1 MSLTTRYGL
10 VAGTTALAIAGTA
23 FGGAESD
30 NDALAQIAELKQEL
44 AELKQQD
51 GQDWL
56 TEQRASE
63 IRGIVQD
70 VLADADTRTSLQN
83 SGAMAGYNN
92 GFFLA
97 SPDGNFK
104 LNVQGFMQV
113 RWTLNSANG
122 PAAAFTLPNGRTI
135 PQRNVNTKWGFE
147 NADTYLD
154 FSGNVVDPSWKF
166 KVRGNFANDEAGNS
180 GNMGL
185 SFAYIEKDLGD
196 GLSVRVGQFRAPWLR
211 EELVDDPYQLG
222 VDRSVFNS
230 SFTQGFS
237 QGIQVGYEADAF
249 RVDAWYGDGFGPS
262 FDAGTFQLP
271 VIGNV
276 NIAGAGYNTANTA
289 WTQNTTKWSFAARGE
304 YKISGDWSTFDDF
317 TSFRGEEGGMMVGV
331 AVRGQVGSGTTNDFS
346 FTDDA
351 EIFGVTA
358 DFTWDFGGANL
369 YAAFVYQDID
379 WGNQNAGGTP
389 VGLGSSTQYGFM
401 VQGGYFVT
409 EEIEIYGRYDYI
421 NYGLDQ
427 DVTVAGVGY
436 KLSDILGNTKYNG
449 LTIGANYFFA
459 PNVKATVEWGYN
471 FDSLSSLTPNLTNSG
486 FRPDVTKPGG
496 QRADGQWALRAQ
508 LQLLF

>member
-23 FGGAESD
+23 FGGVESD

-113 RWTLNSANG
+113 RWTLNEAG
-122 PAAAFTLPNGRTI
+122 DQET
-135 PQRNVNTKWGFE
+135 QWGFE
-147 NADTYLD
+147 NANTYLD
-154 FSGNVVDPSWKF
+154 FSGNVVDPSWTY
-166 KVRGNFANDEAGNS
+166 KVRGNFANGNN
-180 GNMGL
+180 GDMGL
-185 SFAYIEKDLGD
+185 TFAYIEKDLGD

-222 VDRSVFNS
+222 VDRSLMNA

-237 QGIQVGYEADAF
+237 QGIQVGYESDAF
-249 RVDAWYGDGFGPS
+249 RVDGWYGDGFGPG
-262 FDAGTFQLP
+262 FTGEIDVPG
-271 VIGNV
+271 IGIVDLTSN
-276 NIAGAGYNTANTA
+276 GYNTANTP
-289 WTQNTTKWSFAARGE
+289 WTATTTKWAFAARGE

-331 AVRGQVGSGTTNDFS
+331 AVRGQNGAGRTDTFS
-346 FTDDA
+346 LTDDA

-369 YAAFVYQDID
+369 YAAFVYQSID
-379 WGNQNAGGTP
+379 WGTQP
-389 VGLGSSTQYGFM
+389 FLGLNVDFGKSDQYGFM
-401 VQGGYFVT
+401 LQGGYFVT
-409 EEIEIYGRYDYI
+409 EEIELYGRYDYV

-427 DVTVAGVGY
+427 TITAAG
-436 KLSDILGNTKYNG
+436 LSAQLPNVPKYNG
-449 LTIGANYFFA
+449 LTVGANYFFA

-471 FDSLSSLTPNLTNSG
+471 FKSLTNFTPDLTSAG
-486 FRPDVTKPGG
+486 FRPDVAEQSNPTTGN
-496 QRADGQWALRAQ
+496 DGQWAVRAQ

>member
-23 FGGAESD
+23 FGGVESD

-113 RWTLNSANG
+113 RWTLNEADEQD
-122 PAAAFTLPNGRTI
+122 TE
-135 PQRNVNTKWGFE
+135 WGFE

-154 FSGNVVDPSWKF
+154 FSGNVVDPSWTY
-166 KVRGNFANDEAGNS
+166 KVRGNFANGGN
-180 GNMGL
+180 GNMDL
-185 SFAYIEKDLGD
+185 TFAYIEKDLGD

-222 VDRSVFNS
+222 VSRSIFNA

-237 QGIQVGYEADAF
+237 QGVQVGYESDAF
-249 RVDAWYGDGFGPS
+249 RIAGWYGDGFGPA
-262 FDAGTFQLP
+262 FDFNGASLGP
-271 VIGNV
+271 VLLQ
-276 NIAGAGYNTANTA
+276 GAGYNTANTP
-289 WTQNTTKWSFAARGE
+289 WDQSTTKWSFAARGE

-331 AVRGQVGSGTTNDFS
+331 AVRGQNGSGTTNEFS
-346 FTDDA
+346 LTDDA

-369 YAAFVYQDID
+369 YAAFVYQDVD
-379 WGNQNAGGTP
+379 WGNQNVPGLIGG
-389 VGLGSSTQYGFM
+389 GSIDLGKSNQYGLL

-421 NYGLDQ
+421 NYGVDQ
-427 DVTVAGVGY
+427 DVTITGNTAPAPFNLNGTSSL
-436 KLSDILGNTKYNG
+436 KDIVGNTKYNG

-471 FDSLSSLTPNLTNSG
+471 FDSLSSIVPDLSASG
-486 FRPDVTKPGG
+486 FRGDVTKPNGN
-496 QRADGQWALRAQ
+496 RADGQWALRAQ